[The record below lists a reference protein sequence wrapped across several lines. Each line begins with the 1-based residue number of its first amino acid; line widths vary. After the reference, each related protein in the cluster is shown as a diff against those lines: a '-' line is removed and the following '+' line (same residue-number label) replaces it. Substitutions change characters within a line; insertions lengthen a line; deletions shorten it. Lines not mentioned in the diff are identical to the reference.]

1 MQLNR
6 TSITV
11 LIGVLVIVFVTGFLM
26 GTRVGMYQF
35 LLADAQY
42 KASILSAE
50 IKQLKAGKVA
60 SIIDAMEINLDSELA
75 NHGRYMES
83 HFTWLFPELIPKD
96 DQVIKRAVAYRLSNP
111 FVSPDLSKPESW
123 NPGINMDDQFVRETI
138 EGQIVLKRHLQ
149 KTLDAYEDESHNPP
163 RHGTPDR
170 RP

>member
-11 LIGVLVIVFVTGFLM
+11 LIGVLVIVFVTGFLT
-26 GTRVGMYQF
+26 GARVGMYQF

-50 IKQLKAGKVA
+50 IKRLKAGKVA
-60 SIIDAMEINLDSELA
+60 SIVEAMEINLDSELA

-96 DQVIKRAVAYRLSNP
+96 DQAIRRAVAYRLSNP
-111 FVSPDLSKPESW
+111 VAGPDLSKPESW

-138 EGQIVLKRHLQ
+138 EGQMVLKRYLQ
-149 KTLDAYEDESHNPP
+149 KTLDAYGNDSHNPP
-163 RHGTPDR
+163 LQGTPER